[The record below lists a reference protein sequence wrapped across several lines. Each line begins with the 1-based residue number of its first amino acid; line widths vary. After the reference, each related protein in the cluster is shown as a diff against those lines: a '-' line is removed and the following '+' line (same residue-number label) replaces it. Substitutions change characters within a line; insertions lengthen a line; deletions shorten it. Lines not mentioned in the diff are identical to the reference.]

1 MNGGR
6 PRLASYARRLRRA
19 AAVVAVC
26 AMAVAVPSSTYAV
39 VEAESATVA
48 GQGNGLGWQASWRS
62 APQPPLASGPSHD
75 GFANQTVRMVVY
87 PTVGGQAVRV
97 RLSNLY
103 GTAPLRV
110 GKVAVA
116 EQDSGPTVIAD
127 TQRVLTFDGGESA
140 TIAAGTETVSDAV
153 SLQTHAGRNVVVSLY
168 LTAGTGPTTWHN
180 KAQATSYI
188 SSPGDWATEAG
199 GSPYQSITP
208 SWFFLDGLDVLT
220 HPLRG
225 TVVAFGDSIT
235 DGAYSTIDANHTYVD
250 WLSRRLGDYA
260 ILNEGIG
267 GNQILT
273 DTLSGGESALHRFQR
288 DVIEQPGVTDVIFLE
303 GVNDIGGGA
312 TEQQLVDAMTRLIDE
327 AHAHGLRVI
336 GGTITPF
343 KNSVYDTAAHEQTRE
358 AVNRW
363 IRTSGRFDGVADF
376 DQALRDPADPL
387 VIDPRYHTVGDLHP
401 NDAGYKAMA
410 DAVNL

>member
-103 GTAPLRV
+103 GTAPLWV

-116 EQDSGPTVIAD
+116 EQDSGPTVVAD

-153 SLQTHAGRNVVVSLY
+153 SLQT
-168 LTAGTGPTTWHN
+168 
-180 KAQATSYI
+180 Q
-188 SSPGDWATEAG
+188 
-199 GSPYQSITP
+199 
-208 SWFFLDGLDVLT
+208 
-220 HPLRG
+220 
-225 TVVAFGDSIT
+225 
-235 DGAYSTIDANHTYVD
+235 
-250 WLSRRLGDYA
+250 
-260 ILNEGIG
+260 
-267 GNQILT
+267 
-273 DTLSGGESALHRFQR
+273 
-288 DVIEQPGVTDVIFLE
+288 
-303 GVNDIGGGA
+303 
-312 TEQQLVDAMTRLIDE
+312 
-327 AHAHGLRVI
+327 
-336 GGTITPF
+336 
-343 KNSVYDTAAHEQTRE
+343 
-358 AVNRW
+358 
-363 IRTSGRFDGVADF
+363 
-376 DQALRDPADPL
+376 
-387 VIDPRYHTVGDLHP
+387 
-401 NDAGYKAMA
+401 
-410 DAVNL
+410 